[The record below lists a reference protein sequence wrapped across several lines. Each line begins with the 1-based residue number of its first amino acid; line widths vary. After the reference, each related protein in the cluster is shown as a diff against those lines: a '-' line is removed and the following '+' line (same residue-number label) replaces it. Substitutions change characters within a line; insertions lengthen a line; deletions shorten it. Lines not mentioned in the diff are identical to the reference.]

1 MNTYIVEY
9 TDFTAD
15 GDQTRHIKI
24 QAASLAAAWDIV
36 DDHYY
41 ELEVDM
47 VYVDNSNGPV

>member
-15 GDQTRHIKI
+15 GDQTRQLKI

-36 DDHYY
+36 DASYH

-47 VYVDNSNGPV
+47 VYIDNSNGPF